1 MMKYSKFAYIEK
13 KINIPIINVI
23 TSTVPMLLHQIR
35 IKVKDLEDKIFDN
48 KLRKIIIEK
57 MNTYPI

>member
-1 MMKYSKFAYIEK
+1 
-13 KINIPIINVI
+13 
-23 TSTVPMLLHQIR
+23 MLLHQIR